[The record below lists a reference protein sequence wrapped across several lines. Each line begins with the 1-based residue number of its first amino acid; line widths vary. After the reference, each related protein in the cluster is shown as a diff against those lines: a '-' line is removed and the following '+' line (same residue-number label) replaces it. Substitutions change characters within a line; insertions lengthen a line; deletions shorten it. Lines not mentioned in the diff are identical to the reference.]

1 MLWYTEQMP
10 VIITRNVHVSLGISN
25 GKEGKA
31 FGFVVDSGS
40 KIYKIES
47 QGRCDFYIVDRP
59 PASLLIQVANP
70 KHEPLEGLPPDV
82 FPIYPT
88 NVSGYITFNMAE

>member
-1 MLWYTEQMP
+1 MP